1 MAAIPP
7 REVLAS
13 LTQAADAVV
22 PTAAVGVVSATGTGH
37 ADLLYSYTHGI
48 GAYRVP
54 VADLPEALRP
64 DAEGIRHADA
74 GAIFAAGGVVDW
86 HLGFAGVRRVLSV
99 PMPGLERPTRFWVGL
114 ADAAPLT
121 APQLRGFE
129 TVGTQSVALL
139 SRAPSAEDETARLR
153 RLEQA
158 AALLPALFGVLDVRD
173 VFERLSQIGTV
184 ALPHDTLTLGI
195 FNDDLTKITLYAQ
208 TGHTPDVARVFPQ
221 PYPAFVSRDWDFDI
235 LDDRLTHPLEAD
247 RPVTRMGMRSS
258 VRVAIRIDDVIIGGV
273 SFNARRPNAYASVDV
288 DVARRLAD
296 HVGVALSHQRLA
308 QRLADEARRHEE
320 LQARAAKADLLDQL
334 LASVTS
340 TGELRDQFDRIS
352 SVTQAVLPHD
362 ALLMTMRLPDGRS
375 GQVYAAKVPEGA
387 EPFPEVV
394 EVPPHLLANPGWES
408 DLVADLQAEGDQ
420 QHLWPTR
427 LGYRGA
433 LRLPLRLDNDFVA
446 GLTFLSL
453 APGAFQATDIAVARR
468 IADRLAVPFAR
479 ERGASL
485 LKRVDEATARA
496 AALEARVR
504 ILTEELDAR
513 TGYRRVVGETP
524 EWRRVLTQ
532 ATQVAAT
539 ATTVLLLGESGTGKE
554 VIARFLHRASPR
566 HQSPFLALNCA
577 ALPEQL
583 LEAELF
589 GYERGAF
596 TGATQSKPGQLELAA
611 GGTLFLDEVGE
622 MSLPAQAKF
631 LRVLQEREFQRLGG
645 TRVLRTD
652 ARIVAATNRDL
663 PRAIAHGQFREDLY
677 YRLNVF
683 AIRLPALRDRR
694 ADVVPLSEAFLA
706 EIGRGL
712 GRPPAGISRDAR
724 ARLMDYEWPGNVREL
739 RNVLE
744 RAAILC
750 DGGLITAD
758 HLALNIGGAILA
770 ASNAL
775 TAVAGRGLPAAGAP
789 SPAPPPITGS
799 PASAGD
805 LHALERDMIDQA
817 LQRARFNKSKAA
829 KALGLTRQQL
839 YHRMRRYGL
848 E

>member
-1 MAAIPP
+1 MPAIPT
-7 REVLAS
+7 REILTS

-22 PTAAVGVVSATGTGH
+22 RTAAVGVVQRTARGGVE
-37 ADLLYSYTHGI
+37 LLYSCPHGI
-48 GAYRVP
+48 GRYV
-54 VADLPEALRP
+54 VATSDLPEALRP
-64 DAEGIRHADA
+64 EADGIRHADA
-74 GAIFAAGGVVDW
+74 GAITAAGGVVDW
-86 HLGFAGVRRVLSV
+86 YLGFAGVRRLLSA
-99 PMPGLERPTRFWVGL
+99 PMPGLDRPTRFWVGL

-121 APQLRGFE
+121 APQLSDFE
-129 TVGTQSVALL
+129 TVGAQSVELL
-139 SRAPSAEDETARLR
+139 SRAPSAQDDAQRLR

-158 AALLPALFGVLDVRD
+158 AGLLPALFGVLDVRD
-173 VFERLSQIGTV
+173 VFERLSRIGTV

-195 FNDDLTKITLYAQ
+195 FDDDLTTITLYVQ
-208 TGHTPDVARVFPQ
+208 TGDTPDVARRCPQ
-221 PYPAFVSRDWDFDI
+221 PYPTFVTRAWDFDI

-258 VRVAIRIDDVIIGGV
+258 VRVAVRIDDAIVGGV
-273 SFNARRPNAYASVDV
+273 SFNARRPGAYTSVDV

-308 QRLADEARRHEE
+308 LRLADEARRHEE

-334 LASVTS
+334 LASVTGS
-340 TGELRDQFDRIS
+340 GELRDLFDRIS

-362 ALLMTMRLPDGRS
+362 AMLMTMRLPDGRT
-375 GQVYAAKVPEGA
+375 GRVYAAAVPDGA
-387 EPFPEVV
+387 EPFPEIV
-394 EVPPHLLANPGWES
+394 EVPAHLRANPEWEF
-408 DLVADLQAEGDQ
+408 DLVADLRAEADQ

-453 APGAFQATDIAVARR
+453 TAGAFQPTDVPIARR

-504 ILTEELDAR
+504 ILTDELDAR
-513 TGYRRVVGETP
+513 TGNRRVVGETP

-566 HQSPFLALNCA
+566 HQAPFLALNCA
-577 ALPEQL
+577 ALPDQL

-622 MSLPAQAKF
+622 MSLPAQAKV

-645 TRVLRTD
+645 TRGLRSD

-677 YRLNVF
+677 YRLNAF

-694 ADVVPLSEAFLA
+694 DDIVPLSEGFLA

-724 ARLMDYEWPGNVREL
+724 GRLMDYAWPGNVREL

-770 ASNAL
+770 ASQAL
-775 TAVAGRGLPAAGAP
+775 TAA
-789 SPAPPPITGS
+789 APPPAS
-799 PASAGD
+799 PPRSAASSPTSAND

-817 LQRARFNKSKAA
+817 LHRARDNKAMAA
-829 KALGLTRQQL
+829 KALGITRQQL